1 MGNIPPSSFTV
12 PSQVGNIA
20 VSTRSEP
27 LQGFAVQREL
37 GLVFGNSQAYNNRS
51 QGAAAARLGEAM
63 SMMVAEAQKLGANV
77 VLGVHVEVKEYGQQY
92 AVCQAYGTACV
103 VGPK

>member
-20 VSTRSEP
+20 ISTRSEP
-27 LQGFAVQREL
+27 LMGYAVTREC

-51 QGAAAARLGEAM
+51 QGAAAAHLGEAM
-63 SMMVAEAQKLGANV
+63 SMMAAEAQKLGANA
-77 VLGVHVEVKEYGQQY
+77 VLGVHVEVKEYGRQY
-92 AVCQAYGTACV
+92 AVCQAYGTACI
-103 VGPK
+103 VGPR